1 MTARTMV
8 RRGMRLGAWIGA
20 WPAGIIGSGCLVG
33 AFVFLVG
40 GQWGTVRALVSVG
53 ALAVLGSMAVGL
65 ALGTATGFVLA
76 IAPRWLLTRP
86 LLRGLLAALTA
97 GLPLAVLSVAFLV
110 GDGYSLASYPPSVH
124 LLIWSVSLVVALV
137 VAARSGDI
145 ADGGY
150 WAPVRSSR
158 TADGEANST

>member
-1 MTARTMV
+1 
-8 RRGMRLGAWIGA
+8 
-20 WPAGIIGSGCLVG
+20 VG

-40 GQWGTVRALVSVG
+40 GQWGTVRALISVG

-150 WAPVRSSR
+150 RGTGALVPHHRRRGQQHLSAPASS
-158 TADGEANST
+158 TPCPD

>member
-1 MTARTMV
+1 MTAQTMV
-8 RRGMRLGAWIGA
+8 RRGMRMGAWIGA
-20 WPAGIIGSGCLVG
+20 WPAGIMGSGCLVG

-86 LLRGLLAALTA
+86 LLRG
-97 GLPLAVLSVAFLV
+97 
-110 GDGYSLASYPPSVH
+110 
-124 LLIWSVSLVVALV
+124 
-137 VAARSGDI
+137 
-145 ADGGY
+145 
-150 WAPVRSSR
+150 SSR
-158 TADGEANST
+158 RSPRACRSWRCPSLSWSETATPSRATRLQFTSSSGPCLW